1 MNKQVKS
8 IKPKNMT
15 RKNKNACTAQISPR
29 TVREYL
35 MELYGNDIK
44 DFIKNE

>member
-8 IKPKNMT
+8 IKTKNT
-15 RKNKNACTAQISPR
+15 PRKNKNACMAQISPR

-35 MELYGNDIK
+35 VELYGNDIK

>member
-8 IKPKNMT
+8 IKSKELP
-15 RKNKNACTAQISPR
+15 RKNKNACMAQISPR

-35 MELYGNDIK
+35 CGLYGKKVKKESIR
-44 DFIKNE
+44 